1 MEGFMQM
8 KKVCLS
14 LMAIACS
21 SIVTVPAASA
31 FDFMKTLQDIAGD
44 ASSSSSL
51 SNSTVSALSSSDMV
65 AGLKDALRVGSERVV
80 SQLGKADGFNS
91 DAKIHIPLPD
101 SMQRV
106 KSALAAVGMGGAM
119 DDLELKLNRAA
130 ETATPKAKKIFG
142 NAIKDMSIADAKG
155 ILSGPNDAA
164 TRYFEKKMTPALRAE
179 MTPVIENSMAQ
190 VGAVQAYD
198 TAMQQYKSLPFVP
211 DVKANLTEHVLDRG
225 LKGIFLYLA
234 SEEAAIRKDPMKR
247 HDKYFEKSIC

>member
-1 MEGFMQM
+1 MQM
-8 KKVCLS
+8 KKVYLS
-14 LMAIACS
+14 LTVAACS
-21 SIVTVPAASA
+21 SFFMASSASA
-31 FDFMKTLQDIAGD
+31 FDFMKQLQGVVGD
-44 ASSSSSL
+44 SSSSSPSL

-80 SQLGKADGFNS
+80 SQLGKANGFNG
-91 DAKIHIPLPD
+91 DAKIHIPLLD
-101 SMQRV
+101 SMKRV
-106 KSALAAVGMGGAM
+106 KSALAAVGMGGVM

-130 ETATPKAKKIFG
+130 EAATPKAKKIFG
-142 NAIKDMSIADAKG
+142 DAIKGMSIADAKG
-155 ILSGPNDAA
+155 ILSGPDDAA

-179 MTPVIENSMAQ
+179 MKPVIENSMAQ

-211 DVKANLTEHVLDRG
+211 NVKANLTAHVLDRG

-247 HDKYFEKSIC
+247 TTSILKKVFAN